1 MYTYTSYTYINHTIL
16 LCATPY
22 DYIYYTM
29 LYIEKAIA
37 LLETAMHLKER
48 PRLRLFKPFIKY
60 ICEIEK
66 NMHFAIFLFKRLI
79 GFKIIL
85 EFDDILKLMIL
96 CHEVHFTTTATYNAT
111 TTATTTAARTTNT
124 PTANDS
130 NSDNIHRIH
139 TASSATSQDSNNSIA
154 CSSSKSNDNITYNKA
169 PPTSSPS
176 SSSSP
181 APPLPPVQP
190 TDPEPPLPP
199 VSMAEALYHLL
210 QYDYTQS
217 PIYTTSDLDAILTN
231 WAENHLGI
239 SNTEAIT
246 LASSINQQSLQEVID
261 SGLLIDGLEAYKE
274 SILSPVPAPFSATS
288 RNSTGAF
295 NQYLSFTGM

>member
-1 MYTYTSYTYINHTIL
+1 MITYTILYCTIL
-16 LCATPY
+16 
-22 DYIYYTM
+22 YYTILYYTILYYTI

-85 EFDDILKLMIL
+85 EFDDILKLIIL
-96 CHEVHFTTTATYNAT
+96 CHEVHFTTTATYYAT

-124 PTANDS
+124 RTATNDS
-130 NSDNIHRIH
+130 SSDN
-139 TASSATSQDSNNSIA
+139 SSGSNSI
-154 CSSSKSNDNITYNKA
+154 TYAKA
-169 PPTSSPS
+169 PPTSSPFS
-176 SSSSP
+176 SSSSSSTS
-181 APPLPPVQP
+181 PPV
-190 TDPEPPLPP
+190 
-199 VSMAEALYHLL
+199 VSMTEALYHLL
-210 QYDYTQS
+210 QYDFTQS
-217 PIYTTSDLDAILTN
+217 PVYTTSDLDAILTN

-246 LASSINQQSLQEVID
+246 LASSINQQSLLEVID
-261 SGLLIDGLEAYKE
+261 SGLLIEGLEAYKE
-274 SILSPVPAPFSATS
+274 SILSMVPAPFSATS